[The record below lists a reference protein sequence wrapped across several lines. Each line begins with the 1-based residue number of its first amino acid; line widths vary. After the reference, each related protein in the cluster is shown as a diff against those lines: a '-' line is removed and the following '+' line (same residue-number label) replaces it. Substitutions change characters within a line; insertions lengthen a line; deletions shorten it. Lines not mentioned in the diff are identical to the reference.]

1 MYGESL
7 PDINYLQ
14 YLINKKPPSA
24 CFRTTNMA
32 VFCLWSVSLS
42 ILEGQSS
49 VVFQLLAKLHEI
61 HKMIMFSGNHQD
73 WLIEHHIPLTVL
85 AKYFHQN
92 LFYEKY
98 YRMRIEDIVLA
109 VTDTLTSTTKCCRQA
124 VTVHARKTLLFTL
137 EIGKVFLEH
146 LPSSK

>member
-1 MYGESL
+1 MCGESL

-24 CFRTTNMA
+24 CLRTTNMA

-61 HKMIMFSGNHQD
+61 HNMIMFPGNHQD
-73 WLIEHHIPLTVL
+73 WLIEHHIPLIVL
-85 AKYFHQN
+85 AKYFHQ
-92 LFYEKY
+92 K
-98 YRMRIEDIVLA
+98 
-109 VTDTLTSTTKCCRQA
+109 S
-124 VTVHARKTLLFTL
+124 LLWKIL
-137 EIGKVFLEH
+137 
-146 LPSSK
+146 